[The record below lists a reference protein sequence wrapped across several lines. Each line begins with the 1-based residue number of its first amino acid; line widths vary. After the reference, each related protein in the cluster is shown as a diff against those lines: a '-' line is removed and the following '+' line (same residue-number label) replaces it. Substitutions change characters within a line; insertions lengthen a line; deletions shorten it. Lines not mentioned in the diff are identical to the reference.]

1 MKPDDEVIPFTPDVI
16 ARMNDDMRKRGLIST
31 AMNDTAPP
39 EKRRAGRP
47 AGSGEQLPPAER
59 SRQSRQS
66 RAAQGAT
73 RLDFFLDPP
82 QAGQLAELME
92 QWDMTTRKEVV
103 QHALDIVH
111 QTVAKNRKAPV

>member
-1 MKPDDEVIPFTPDVI
+1 MDEP
-16 ARMNDDMRKRGLIST
+16 
-31 AMNDTAPP
+31 
-39 EKRRAGRP
+39 KRRVGRP
-47 AGSGEQLPPAER
+47 AGSGEQLPPVER

-66 RAAQGAT
+66 RADQGAT

-111 QTVAKNRKAPV
+111 QTVAKNRKAPA